1 MERVSEIT
9 FNASLLRELRAID
22 FVNRLLAENRLDTNK
37 YRPNRMHRIE
47 ASKALE
53 NHGAATKMD
62 TSWGFFQE
70 LRDAGRDAAAKFLRN
85 HYADVGVRATLDLR
99 SEFL

>member
-9 FNASLLRELRAID
+9 FNASLLRELHAID
-22 FVNRLLAENRLDTNK
+22 FVNRLLAENRLDRRR

-47 ASKALE
+47 AVEGARRPRRLVQDGHELE
-53 NHGAATKMD
+53 LLPGTPRRRPRSGGD
-62 TSWGFFQE
+62 
-70 LRDAGRDAAAKFLRN
+70 FLRK

-99 SEFL
+99 EEFL